1 MTQQVN
7 LYQPILRRE
16 KKVFSA
22 VTMLQTLGAI
32 ALVMVAMFAFS
43 RWQLSELQAERAS
56 LQAQEQKLAAQ
67 VTEISRTTQA
77 RPESRELRRQLDL
90 ARREEQLKQ
99 RLSVLMQRSP
109 GGAARGF
116 SDAFAGLAR
125 QRLDGLWLTG
135 IEIHKEG
142 ATRDVVLRGYTAQ
155 AALVPQ
161 LVQQLGREQA
171 FQGLRFRQMR
181 VYQPENDNNN
191 SLAFEL
197 STRPEEEK
205 SK

>member
-22 VTMLQTLGAI
+22 LTMLQVLGVMAVVML
-32 ALVMVAMFAFS
+32 ALFAFS
-43 RWQLSELQAERAS
+43 RWQLSALQAERAR
-56 LQAQEQKLAAQ
+56 LQAQEQDLAAQ
-67 VTEISRTTQA
+67 VMEISRKTQA
-77 RPESRELRRQLDL
+77 RPESRELRRQLEL
-90 ARREEQLKQ
+90 AQREQQLKQ
-99 RLSVLMQRSP
+99 RLAELMRNSP
-109 GGAARGF
+109 GRAARGF

-125 QRLDGLWLTG
+125 QRLAGLWLTG

-142 ATRDVVLRGYTAQ
+142 TVHDVVLRGYAAQ

-161 LVQQLGREQA
+161 LVQQLGQEPA
-171 FQGLRFRQMR
+171 FQGLRFRQLR
-181 VYQPENDNNN
+181 VYQPENDNDTV
-191 SLAFEL
+191 LAFEL
-197 STRPEEEK
+197 STRPQEEK

>member
-22 VTMLQTLGAI
+22 VTMVQTLGVI
-32 ALVMVAMFAFS
+32 AVVMLAMFAFS
-43 RWQLSELQAERAS
+43 RWQLSSLQAEHAR
-56 LQAQEQKLAAQ
+56 LQMQEQNLAAQ
-67 VTEISRTTQA
+67 VTEISRNTQA
-77 RPESRELRRQLDL
+77 RPESRELRRQLEL
-90 ARREEQLKQ
+90 AQREEQLKQ
-99 RLSVLMQRSP
+99 RLSALMKSSP
-109 GGAARGF
+109 GGAAHGF

-125 QRLDGLWLTG
+125 QRMNGLWLTG

-142 ATRDVVLRGYTAQ
+142 ATRDVVLRGFAAQ

-161 LVQQLGREQA
+161 LVQQLGQEPA

-181 VYQPENDNNN
+181 VFQPEDKN
-191 SLAFEL
+191 SEALAFEL
-197 STRPEEEK
+197 STRPEEKK

>member
-22 VTMLQTLGAI
+22 LTMLQVLG
-32 ALVMVAMFAFS
+32 VMTIVMLAMFAFN
-43 RWQLSELQAERAS
+43 RWQLSALEAERGR

-67 VTEISRTTQA
+67 VMEISRNAQV
-77 RPESRELRRQLDL
+77 RPESRELRRQVEL
-90 ARREEQLKQ
+90 ARREVQLKQ
-99 RLSVLMQRSP
+99 RLSDLMRSSP
-109 GGAARGF
+109 GSAARGF

-125 QRLDGLWLTG
+125 QRVAGLWLTG

-142 ATRDVVLRGYTAQ
+142 TTREIMLRGYTAQ

-161 LVQQLGREQA
+161 LVQQLGQEPA
-171 FQGLRFRQMR
+171 FQGLRFRQLR
-181 VYQPENDNNN
+181 VFQPENEN
-191 SLAFEL
+191 SNVLAFEL
-197 STRPEEEK
+197 STRPPEET

>member
-32 ALVMVAMFAFS
+32 AVVMLAMFAFS
-43 RWQLSELQAERAS
+43 RWQLSTLQAEQAH

-67 VTEISRTTQA
+67 VTELSRTTQA
-77 RPESRELRRQLDL
+77 RPESRELRRRLEL

-99 RLSVLMQRSP
+99 RLSVLMESSP
-109 GGAARGF
+109 RGGAHGF

-125 QRLDGLWLTG
+125 KRMTGLWLAG
-135 IEIHKEG
+135 IEIHKDG
-142 ATRDVVLRGYTAQ
+142 ATRDVVLRGFTEQ
-155 AALVPQ
+155 AELVPQ
-161 LVQQLGREQA
+161 LVQQLGQEPA
-171 FQGLRFRQMR
+171 FQGLRFRQLR
-181 VYQPENDNNN
+181 VYQPESDSGNA
-191 SLAFEL
+191 LAFEL
-197 STRPEEEK
+197 STRPQEEK